1 MSMPQKR
8 HKEIKMNK
16 TRKLIAGFV
25 AMMTV
30 AAMAFAGFLPI
41 RPALADSTD
50 TSNITVVNAQPGH
63 TYSAYRFATFSNVKA
78 DDTKPDTIA
87 SMDVTTVPGPSK
99 ENARRWVYQLH
110 IACADEATWDNAYG
124 ENPAAFM
131 ATLTGEELA
140 SVASRLTLPD
150 GLDPNG
156 TATVRDAAQDLTISN
171 LPEGWYVIKDT
182 GTSDGTIKLAIV
194 ATPVT
199 SNGITYH
206 KFLID
211 EGTGQS
217 AIADTLGR
225 FYAKAE
231 NAQSKPHMEVYSD
244 ASHKDADNLANF
256 NIGDPLYYTID
267 TQISR
272 HAANYDDYTFVIMDQ
287 ASRGLTLNPTAMKV
301 MYADD
306 PITWDTETSS
316 ATLTNGTD
324 YSLNVSTNE
333 DDKTTTMKVSITPA
347 KAKELA
353 GKYLRV
359 AYKATINADIVKA
372 GKYTS
377 TSTDATTG
385 KTSNTITDLA
395 ANKAYDSARV
405 NAHNQGWTDKSD
417 TTVFTGSISFTKVG
431 VGDDSTA
438 LDGVTFNLYRGDSA
452 KQSDTN
458 KPLHFDEVKVGEYNY
473 NPSGAATDLVTGADG
488 KITVNGLAANKVPNP
503 KVDPAPYTFKETST
517 NTSKG
522 YAQSIL
528 ATFTVNHAIT
538 DSGVVTNTLGSANNT
553 LGLATIPDGVITV
566 KNVKNVTQLPL
577 TGAAGVVLFT
587 FLALV
592 IAGIAITLTVTY
604 RRARKGLEE

>member
-1 MSMPQKR
+1 MTR
-8 HKEIKMNK
+8 
-16 TRKLIAGFV
+16 TRKLIAALV

-30 AAMAFAGFLPI
+30 VGMAFMALLPA
-41 RPALADSTD
+41 RPALADPTD
-50 TSNITVVNAQPGH
+50 TSDITVVNAQPGH

-78 DDTKPDTIA
+78 ADGSTDTIA
-87 SMDVTTVPGPSK
+87 SMDVTTVPGPS
-99 ENARRWVYQLH
+99 EDNAKRWVYQLH
-110 IACADEATWDNAYG
+110 DACLKGNDSAKAKWSNAYG

-140 SVASRLTLPD
+140 SVAAMLALPED
-150 GLDPNG
+150 LAPDG
-156 TATVRDAAQDLTISN
+156 TATVSGDAQDLTISD
-171 LPEGWYVIKDT
+171 LPEGWYVIKDS
-182 GTSDGTIKLAIV
+182 GTDKLAIV

-206 KFLID
+206 KFLIN

-225 FYAKAE
+225 FYAKVE
-231 NAQSKPHMEVYSD
+231 NAQSKPRKEVYSD
-244 ASHKDADNLANF
+244 AAHTHADDVANF
-256 NIGDPLYYTID
+256 NIGDTLYYTID
-267 TQISR
+267 TQISH

-287 ASRGLTLNPTAMKV
+287 ASRGLTLNPTAMTV
-301 MYADD
+301 MSADAT
-306 PITWDTETSS
+306 ITSDTETSS
-316 ATLTNGTD
+316 TTLTNGTD
-324 YSLNVSTNE
+324 YSWNVSKA
-333 DDKTTTMKVSITPA
+333 DDGTTTMKVSITSP
-347 KAKELA
+347 KALA

-359 AYKATINADIVKA
+359 AYPATINADIVNA
-372 GKYTS
+372 GTYTS
-377 TSTDATTG
+377 TSTNATTHV
-385 KTSNTITDLA
+385 TSDTTTDLA
-395 ANKAYDSARV
+395 ANTAYNSARV
-405 NAHNQGWTDKSD
+405 NAYDQGWTDMWD
-417 TTVFTGSISFTKVG
+417 TKVFTGSISFTKVG
-431 VGDDSTA
+431 VDSTA
-438 LDGVTFNLYRGDSA
+438 LAGVTFNLYRGDSA

-458 KPLHFDEVKVGEYNY
+458 KPLTFDEVAVGEYNY
-473 NPSGAATDLVTGADG
+473 NPSGTVTDLVTDANG
-488 KITVNGLAANKVPNP
+488 KITVNGLAANQTPNP
-503 KVDPAPYTFKETST
+503 KVEPAPYTFKETKT

-528 ATFTVNHAIT
+528 ATFTVDHAIS

-553 LGLATIPDGVITV
+553 LGLATISDGAITV

>member
-1 MSMPQKR
+1 M
-8 HKEIKMNK
+8 
-16 TRKLIAGFV
+16 TRTCKLIAALV

-30 AAMAFAGFLPI
+30 VGMAFMTMLPA

-50 TSNITVVNAQPGH
+50 TSGITVVNAQPGH

-78 DDTKPDTIA
+78 ADGSTDTIA
-87 SMDVTTVPGPSK
+87 SMDVTTVPGPSE
-99 ENARRWVYQLH
+99 ENTQRWVYKLH
-110 IACADEATWDNAYG
+110 TACLYGNDSVKAKWSDAYG

-131 ATLTGEELA
+131 ATLTGDELA
-140 SVASRLTLPD
+140 SVAAMLSLPEGLAPD
-150 GLDPNG
+150 GS
-156 TATVRDAAQDLTISN
+156 ATVPGDAAQDLTISN

-182 GTSDGTIKLAIV
+182 GTDKLAIV
-194 ATPVT
+194 ATPIT
-199 SNGITYH
+199 SNGTIYT

-231 NAQSKPHMEVYSD
+231 NAQSKPHKEVYSD
-244 ASHKDADNLANF
+244 AAHTNADDLANF
-256 NIGDPLYYTID
+256 SIGDMLYYTID
-267 TQISR
+267 TQISP

-301 MYADD
+301 MSADAT
-306 PITWDTETSS
+306 ITSDTEATA

-324 YSLNVSTNE
+324 YSWNVSTATAS
-333 DDKTTTMKVSITPA
+333 DKTTTMKITITSP
-347 KAKELA
+347 KALA

-359 AYKATINADIVKA
+359 AYPATINADIVKA
-372 GKYTS
+372 GTYTS
-377 TSTDATTG
+377 TSTNAATG
-385 KTSNTITDLA
+385 ETSDTTEDLA
-395 ANKAYDSARV
+395 ANKAYNSARV
-405 NAHNQGWTDKSD
+405 NANGQGWTDKWD

-438 LDGVTFNLYRGDSA
+438 LAGVTFNLFRGNSA

-458 KPLHFDEVKVGEYNY
+458 KPLTFDEVAVGEYNY
-473 NPSGAATDLVTGADG
+473 NPSGTVTDLVTDANG
-488 KITVNGLAANKVPNP
+488 KITVNGLAANEVPNP
-503 KVDPAPYTFKETST
+503 KTEPAPYTFKETST

-528 ATFTVNHAIT
+528 ATFTVDHAIG
-538 DSGVVTNTLGSANNT
+538 DNGVVTNTLGSANNT
-553 LGLATIPDGVITV
+553 LDLATVSSDGAITV

-592 IAGIAITLTVTY
+592 IAGIAVTLTVTY

>member
-1 MSMPQKR
+1 MTR
-8 HKEIKMNK
+8 
-16 TRKLIAGFV
+16 TRKLIAALV

-30 AAMAFAGFLPI
+30 VGMAFMTMLPA

-50 TSNITVVNAQPGH
+50 TSSITVVNAQPGH

-78 DDTKPDTIA
+78 DTKPDTIA
-87 SMDVTTVPGPSK
+87 SMDVTTLSGPSET
-99 ENARRWVYQLH
+99 ENTQRWVYKLH
-110 IACADEATWDNAYG
+110 TACQYGNDSVKDKWSAAYG

-131 ATLTGEELA
+131 ATLTGDELA
-140 SVASRLTLPD
+140 SVAANLTLPE
-150 GLDPNG
+150 GLAPNNS
-156 TATVRDAAQDLTISN
+156 ATVTGDAAQDLTISN
-171 LPEGWYVIKDT
+171 LPEGWYVIKDS
-182 GTSDGTIKLAIV
+182 GTDKLAIV
-194 ATPVT
+194 ATPIT
-199 SNGITYH
+199 SNGTTYT

-231 NAQSKPHMEVYSD
+231 NAQSRPHKEVYSD
-244 ASHKDADNLANF
+244 AAHTNADDLANF
-256 NIGDPLYYTID
+256 SIGDTLYYTID
-267 TQISR
+267 TQISP

-301 MYADD
+301 MSADAT
-306 PITWDTETSS
+306 IISDTEASA
-316 ATLTNGTD
+316 ATLTNGAD
-324 YSLNVSTNE
+324 YSWNVSKA
-333 DDKTTTMKVSITPA
+333 DDGTTTMKVSITSP
-347 KAKELA
+347 KALA

-359 AYKATINADIVKA
+359 TYPATINADIVTA
-372 GKYTS
+372 GTYTY
-377 TSTDATTG
+377 TSTDAATG
-385 KTSNTITDLA
+385 KTSDTTEDLKANT
-395 ANKAYDSARV
+395 AYNSARI
-405 NAHNQGWTDKSD
+405 NANGQGWTDKWD

-438 LDGVTFNLYRGDSA
+438 LAGVTFNLYRGDSA

-458 KPLHFDEVKVGEYNY
+458 KPLTFDEVAVGKYNY
-473 NPSGAATDLVTGADG
+473 NPSGTVTDLVTDANG
-488 KITVNGLAANKVPNP
+488 KITVNGLAANEVPNP
-503 KVDPAPYTFKETST
+503 KVEPAPYTFKETKT

-528 ATFTVNHAIT
+528 ATFTVDHAIS

-553 LGLATIPDGVITV
+553 LGLATISDGAITV

>member
-1 MSMPQKR
+1 
-8 HKEIKMNK
+8 MNK

-41 RPALADSTD
+41 RPALADPTD
-50 TSNITVVNAQPGH
+50 TSSITVVNAQPGH

-87 SMDVTTVPGPSK
+87 SMDVTTLSGPSET
-99 ENARRWVYQLH
+99 ENTQRWVYKLH
-110 IACADEATWDNAYG
+110 TACLYGNDSVKAKWSSVYG

-140 SVASRLTLPD
+140 SVAAMLALPE
-150 GLDPNG
+150 GLAPDG
-156 TATVRDAAQDLTISN
+156 TATVGDAAQDLPISN
-171 LPEGWYVIKDT
+171 LPEGWYVIKDS
-182 GTSDGTIKLAIV
+182 GTDKLAIV

-199 SNGITYH
+199 SNGIPYH
-206 KFLID
+206 KFLIN

-225 FYAKAE
+225 FYAKVE
-231 NAQSKPHMEVYSD
+231 NAQSKPRKEVYSD
-244 ASHKDADNLANF
+244 AAHTHADDVASF
-256 NIGDPLYYTID
+256 SIGDTLYYTID
-267 TQISR
+267 TQISH

-301 MYADD
+301 MSADAT
-306 PITWDTETSS
+306 ITSDTEASS
-316 ATLTNGTD
+316 TTLTNGTD
-324 YSLNVSTNE
+324 YSWNVSNAA
-333 DDKTTTMKVSITPA
+333 DGTTTMKVSITSP
-347 KAKELA
+347 KALA

-359 AYKATINADIVKA
+359 AYPATINADIVKA
-372 GKYTS
+372 GTYTS
-377 TSTDATTG
+377 TSTNATTHV
-385 KTSNTITDLA
+385 TSDTTTDLA
-395 ANKAYDSARV
+395 ANTAYNSARV
-405 NAHNQGWTDKSD
+405 NAYDQGWTDMWD

-438 LDGVTFNLYRGDSA
+438 LADVTFNLYRGDSA

-458 KPLHFDEVKVGEYNY
+458 KPLTFDEVAVGEYNY
-473 NPSGAATDLVTGADG
+473 NPSGTVTDLVTDANG
-488 KITVNGLAANKVPNP
+488 KITVNGLAANQTPNP
-503 KVDPAPYTFKETST
+503 KVKPALYTFKETKT

-528 ATFTVNHAIT
+528 ATFTVDHAIS
-538 DSGVVTNTLGSANNT
+538 DSGVVTNTLDSANNT
-553 LGLATIPDGVITV
+553 LGLATIPDGAITV

>member
-1 MSMPQKR
+1 
-8 HKEIKMNK
+8 MNK

-41 RPALADSTD
+41 RPALADPTD
-50 TSNITVVNAQPGH
+50 TSDITVVNAQPGH

-78 DDTKPDTIA
+78 ADGSTDTIA
-87 SMDVTTVPGPSK
+87 SMDVTTVPGPS
-99 ENARRWVYQLH
+99 EDNAKRWVYQLH
-110 IACADEATWDNAYG
+110 DACLKGNDSVKAKWSNVYG

-140 SVASRLTLPD
+140 SVAAMLALPED
-150 GLDPNG
+150 LAPDG
-156 TATVRDAAQDLTISN
+156 TATVSGDAQDLTISD
-171 LPEGWYVIKDT
+171 LPEGWYVIKDS
-182 GTSDGTIKLAIV
+182 GTDKLAIV

-206 KFLID
+206 KFLIN

-217 AIADTLGR
+217 TIADTLGR
-225 FYAKAE
+225 FYAKVE
-231 NAQSKPHMEVYSD
+231 NAQSKPRKEVYSD
-244 ASHKDADNLANF
+244 AAHTHADDVANF
-256 NIGDPLYYTID
+256 NIGDTLYYTID
-267 TQISR
+267 TQISH

-287 ASRGLTLNPTAMKV
+287 ASRGLTLNPTAMTV
-301 MYADD
+301 MSADAT
-306 PITWDTETSS
+306 ITSDTEASS
-316 ATLTNGTD
+316 TTLTNGTD
-324 YSLNVSTNE
+324 YSWNVSKA
-333 DDKTTTMKVSITPA
+333 DDGTTTMKVSITSP
-347 KAKELA
+347 KALA

-359 AYKATINADIVKA
+359 AYSATINADIVTA
-372 GKYTS
+372 GTYTS
-377 TSTDATTG
+377 TSTDAATGVTSDTTE
-385 KTSNTITDLA
+385 NLA
-395 ANKAYDSARV
+395 ANKAYNSARV
-405 NAHNQGWTDKSD
+405 NANGQGWTDKWD

-431 VGDDSTA
+431 VGADSTA
-438 LDGVTFNLYRGDSA
+438 LAGVTFNLFRGDSA

-458 KPLHFDEVKVGEYNY
+458 KPLTFDEVAVGEYNY
-473 NPSGAATDLVTGADG
+473 NPKGTVTDLVTDANG
-488 KITVNGLAANKVPNP
+488 KITVNGLAASEVPSP
-503 KVDPAPYTFKETST
+503 KVEAAHYTFKETST

-528 ATFTVNHAIT
+528 ATFTVDHAI
-538 DSGVVTNTLGSANNT
+538 DDKGIVTNTLGSANNT
-553 LGLATIPDGVITV
+553 LKLAAISSDGAITV

-592 IAGIAITLTVTY
+592 IAGIAVTLTVTY

>member
-1 MSMPQKR
+1 
-8 HKEIKMNK
+8 MNK

-41 RPALADSTD
+41 RPALADPTD

-78 DDTKPDTIA
+78 VDGSTDTIA
-87 SMDVTTVPGPSK
+87 SMDVTTVPGPSE
-99 ENARRWVYQLH
+99 ENTQRWVYKLH
-110 IACADEATWDNAYG
+110 TACQYGNGSVKAKWSDAYG

-131 ATLTGEELA
+131 ATLTGDELA
-140 SVASRLTLPD
+140 SVAAMLTLPE
-150 GLDPNG
+150 GLAPNNS
-156 TATVRDAAQDLTISN
+156 ATVTGDAAQDLTISN
-171 LPEGWYVIKDT
+171 LPEGWYVIKDS
-182 GTSDGTIKLAIV
+182 GTDKLAIV
-194 ATPVT
+194 ATPIT
-199 SNGITYH
+199 SKGTTYT

-211 EGTGQS
+211 KGTGQR

-231 NAQSKPHMEVYSD
+231 NAQSRPHKEVYSD
-244 ASHKDADNLANF
+244 AVHTNADDLANF
-256 NIGDPLYYTID
+256 SIGDTLYYTID
-267 TQISR
+267 TQISP

-301 MYADD
+301 MSADAA
-306 PITWDTETSS
+306 ITSDTEASA

-324 YSLNVSTNE
+324 YSWIVSTAA
-333 DDKTTTMKVSITPA
+333 DKTTTMTITITSP
-347 KAKELA
+347 KALA

-359 AYKATINADIVKA
+359 AYSATINADIVNA
-372 GKYTS
+372 GTYTS
-377 TSTDATTG
+377 TSTNATTHV
-385 KTSNTITDLA
+385 TSDTTTDLA
-395 ANKAYDSARV
+395 ANTAYNSARV
-405 NAHNQGWTDKSD
+405 NANGQGWTDKWD

-431 VGDDSTA
+431 VGEDSTA
-438 LDGVTFNLYRGDSA
+438 LAGVTFNLFRGNSA

-458 KPLHFDEVKVGEYNY
+458 KPLTFDEVAVGKYNY
-473 NPSGAATDLVTGADG
+473 NPSGTVTNLVTDANG
-488 KITVNGLAANKVPNP
+488 KITVNGLAANEVPNP
-503 KVDPAPYTFKETST
+503 KVESAPYTFKETST

-528 ATFTVNHAIT
+528 ATFTVDHAIN

-553 LGLATIPDGVITV
+553 LGLATISSDGAITV

-592 IAGIAITLTVTY
+592 IAGIAVTLTVTY

>member
-41 RPALADSTD
+41 RPALADLTD
-50 TSNITVVNAQPGH
+50 ISSITVVNAQPGH

-78 DDTKPDTIA
+78 ADGSTDTIA
-87 SMDVTTVPGPSK
+87 SMDVTTLSGPSET
-99 ENARRWVYQLH
+99 ENAQRWVYKLH
-110 IACADEATWDNAYG
+110 TACLYGNDSVKAKWNNAYG

-140 SVASRLTLPD
+140 SVAAVLSLPE
-150 GLDPNG
+150 GLAADG
-156 TATVRDAAQDLTISN
+156 TATVGDAAQDLPISN
-171 LPEGWYVIKDT
+171 LPEGWYVIKDS
-182 GTSDGTIKLAIV
+182 GTDKLAIV

-199 SNGITYH
+199 SNGTTYT
-206 KFLID
+206 KFLIN

-231 NAQSKPHMEVYSD
+231 NVQPKPHKEVYSD
-244 ASHKDADNLANF
+244 SKHKNAYNLANF
-256 NIGDPLYYTID
+256 SIGDTLYYTID
-267 TQISR
+267 TQISP
-272 HAANYDDYTFVIMDQ
+272 HAANYGDYTFVIMDQ
-287 ASRGLTLNPTAMKV
+287 ASRGLTLDPTAMKV
-301 MYADD
+301 MSADAT
-306 PITWDTETSS
+306 ITSDTEASS

-324 YSLNVSTNE
+324 YSWNVSTA
-333 DDKTTTMKVSITPA
+333 DDGTTTMKVSITSP
-347 KAKELA
+347 KALA

-359 AYKATINADIVKA
+359 AYPATINADIVKA
-372 GKYTS
+372 GTYTS
-377 TSTDATTG
+377 TSTNATTHV
-385 KTSNTITDLA
+385 TSDTTTDLA
-395 ANKAYDSARV
+395 ANTAYNSARV
-405 NAHNQGWTDKSD
+405 NAYDRGWTDMWETK
-417 TTVFTGSISFTKVG
+417 VFTGSISFTKVG

-438 LDGVTFNLYRGDSA
+438 LAGVTFNLYRGDSA

-473 NPSGAATDLVTGADG
+473 NPSGTVTDLVTDANG
-488 KITVNGLAANKVPNP
+488 KITVNGLAANRTPNP
-503 KVDPAPYTFKETST
+503 KVEPAPYTFKETKT
-517 NTSKG
+517 NTSQG

-528 ATFTVNHAIT
+528 ATFTVNHAIK
-538 DSGVVTNTLGSANNT
+538 DNGVVTNTLGDANNT
-553 LGLATIPDGVITV
+553 LDLATISNGAITV

-577 TGAAGVVLFT
+577 TGAAGVVLFA

-592 IAGIAITLTVTY
+592 LATIATLLAMVY
-604 RRARKGLEE
+604 RKARTGLDE

>member
-1 MSMPQKR
+1 MTR
-8 HKEIKMNK
+8 
-16 TRKLIAGFV
+16 TRKLIAALV

-30 AAMAFAGFLPI
+30 VGMAFMALLPA
-41 RPALADSTD
+41 RPALADPTD
-50 TSNITVVNAQPGH
+50 TSDITVVNAQPGH

-78 DDTKPDTIA
+78 ADGSTDTIA
-87 SMDVTTVPGPSK
+87 SMDVTTVPGPS
-99 ENARRWVYQLH
+99 EDNAKRWVYQLH
-110 IACADEATWDNAYG
+110 DACLKGNDSAKAKWSNAYG

-140 SVASRLTLPD
+140 SVAAMLALPED
-150 GLDPNG
+150 LAPDG
-156 TATVRDAAQDLTISN
+156 TATVSGDAQDLTISN
-171 LPEGWYVIKDT
+171 LPEGWYVIKDS
-182 GTSDGTIKLAIV
+182 GTDKLAIV

-206 KFLID
+206 KFLIN

-231 NAQSKPHMEVYSD
+231 NAQSKPHKEVYSD
-244 ASHKDADNLANF
+244 ATHTHADDVANF
-256 NIGDPLYYTID
+256 SIGDTLYYTID
-267 TQISR
+267 TQISH

-287 ASRGLTLNPTAMKV
+287 ASRGLTLNPTAMTV
-301 MYADD
+301 MSADAT
-306 PITWDTETSS
+306 ITSDTEASS
-316 ATLTNGTD
+316 TTLTNGTD
-324 YSLNVSTNE
+324 YSWNVSKA
-333 DDKTTTMKVSITPA
+333 DDGTTTMTITITSP
-347 KAKELA
+347 KALA

-359 AYKATINADIVKA
+359 AYSATINADIVTA
-372 GKYTS
+372 GTYTY
-377 TSTDATTG
+377 TSTDAATG
-385 KTSNTITDLA
+385 KTRDTTENLA
-395 ANKAYDSARV
+395 ANTAYNSARV
-405 NAHNQGWTDKSD
+405 NAYDQGWTDKWD

-431 VGDDSTA
+431 VGADSTA
-438 LDGVTFNLYRGDSA
+438 LAGVTFNLFRGDSA

-458 KPLHFDEVKVGEYNY
+458 KPLTFDKVTVGEYNY
-473 NPSGAATDLVTGADG
+473 NPKGTVTDLVTDANG
-488 KITVNGLAANKVPNP
+488 KITVNGLAASEVPSP
-503 KVDPAPYTFKETST
+503 KVEAAHYTFKETST

-528 ATFTVNHAIT
+528 ATFTVDHAI
-538 DSGVVTNTLGSANNT
+538 DDKGVVTNTLGSANNT
-553 LGLATIPDGVITV
+553 LKLAAISSDGAITV

-592 IAGIAITLTVTY
+592 IAGIAVTLTVTY

>member
-41 RPALADSTD
+41 RPALADPTG
-50 TSNITVVNAQPGH
+50 TSGITVVNAQPGH

-78 DDTKPDTIA
+78 VDGSTDTIA
-87 SMDVTTVPGPSK
+87 SMDVTTVPGPSE
-99 ENARRWVYQLH
+99 ENTQRWVYKLH
-110 IACADEATWDNAYG
+110 TACQYGNDSVKAKWSDAYG

-131 ATLTGEELA
+131 ATLTGDELA
-140 SVASRLTLPD
+140 SVAAMLTLPE
-150 GLDPNG
+150 GLAPNNS
-156 TATVRDAAQDLTISN
+156 ATVTGDAAQDLTISN
-171 LPEGWYVIKDT
+171 LPEGWYVIKDS
-182 GTSDGTIKLAIV
+182 GTDKLAIV
-194 ATPVT
+194 ATPIT
-199 SNGITYH
+199 SKGTTYT

-211 EGTGQS
+211 KGTGQR

-231 NAQSKPHMEVYSD
+231 NAQSRPHKEVYSD
-244 ASHKDADNLANF
+244 AVHTNADDLANF
-256 NIGDPLYYTID
+256 SIGDTLYYTID
-267 TQISR
+267 TQISP
-272 HAANYDDYTFVIMDQ
+272 HAANYDGYTFVIMDQ

-301 MYADD
+301 MSADAT
-306 PITWDTETSS
+306 ITSDTEASA

-324 YSLNVSTNE
+324 YSWNVSKA
-333 DDKTTTMKVSITPA
+333 DDGTTTMTITITSP
-347 KAKELA
+347 KALA

-359 AYKATINADIVKA
+359 AYPATINADIVNA
-372 GKYTS
+372 GTYTS
-377 TSTDATTG
+377 TSTNATTHV
-385 KTSNTITDLA
+385 TSDTTTDLA
-395 ANKAYDSARV
+395 ANTAYNSARV
-405 NAHNQGWTDKSD
+405 NAYDQGWTDMWD
-417 TTVFTGSISFTKVG
+417 TKVFTGSISFTKVG

-438 LDGVTFNLYRGDSA
+438 LAGVTFNLYRGDSA

-458 KPLHFDEVKVGEYNY
+458 KPLTFDEVAVGEYNY
-473 NPSGAATDLVTGADG
+473 NPSGTVTDLVTDANG
-488 KITVNGLAANKVPNP
+488 KITVNGLAASEVPSP
-503 KVDPAPYTFKETST
+503 KVEPAPYTFKETKT

-528 ATFTVNHAIT
+528 ATFTVDHAIS

-553 LGLATIPDGVITV
+553 LGLATISDGAITV

>member
-1 MSMPQKR
+1 
-8 HKEIKMNK
+8 MNK

-41 RPALADSTD
+41 RPALADPTG
-50 TSNITVVNAQPGH
+50 TSGITVVNAQPGH

-78 DDTKPDTIA
+78 VDGSTDTIA
-87 SMDVTTVPGPSK
+87 SMDVTTVPGPSE
-99 ENARRWVYQLH
+99 ENTQRWVYKLH
-110 IACADEATWDNAYG
+110 TACQYGNDSVKAKWSDAYG

-131 ATLTGEELA
+131 ATLTGDELA
-140 SVASRLTLPD
+140 SVAAMLTLPE
-150 GLDPNG
+150 GLAPNNS
-156 TATVRDAAQDLTISN
+156 ATVTGDAAQDLTISN
-171 LPEGWYVIKDT
+171 LPEGWYVIKDS
-182 GTSDGTIKLAIV
+182 GTDKLAIV
-194 ATPVT
+194 ATPIT
-199 SNGITYH
+199 SKGTTYT

-211 EGTGQS
+211 KGTGQR

-231 NAQSKPHMEVYSD
+231 NAQSRPHKEVYSD
-244 ASHKDADNLANF
+244 AVHTNADDLANF
-256 NIGDPLYYTID
+256 SIGDTLYYTID
-267 TQISR
+267 TQISP
-272 HAANYDDYTFVIMDQ
+272 HAANYDGYTFVIMDQ

-301 MYADD
+301 MSADAT
-306 PITWDTETSS
+306 ITSDTEASA

-324 YSLNVSTNE
+324 YSWNVSKA
-333 DDKTTTMKVSITPA
+333 DDGTTTMTITITSP
-347 KAKELA
+347 KALA

-359 AYKATINADIVKA
+359 AYPATINADIVNA
-372 GKYTS
+372 GTYTS
-377 TSTDATTG
+377 TSTNATTHV
-385 KTSNTITDLA
+385 TSDTTTDLA
-395 ANKAYDSARV
+395 ANTAYNSARV
-405 NAHNQGWTDKSD
+405 NAYDQGWTDMWD
-417 TTVFTGSISFTKVG
+417 TKVFTGSISFTKVG

-438 LDGVTFNLYRGDSA
+438 LAGVTFNLYRGDSA

-458 KPLHFDEVKVGEYNY
+458 KPLTFDEVAVGEYNY
-473 NPSGAATDLVTGADG
+473 NPSGTVTDLVTDANG
-488 KITVNGLAANKVPNP
+488 KITVNGLAASEVPSP
-503 KVDPAPYTFKETST
+503 KVEPAPYTFKETKT

-528 ATFTVNHAIT
+528 ATFTVDHAIS

-553 LGLATIPDGVITV
+553 LGLATISDGAITV